1 MPTERDELIR
11 DIDGLKERI
20 RLAWMDMV
28 SKPMT
33 ALPVAYNR
41 GSRRRRRFRFS
52 INRRR

>member
-1 MPTERDELIR
+1 MPMLTEREELIR

-33 ALPVAYNR
+33 AADARNWPKA
-41 GSRRRRRFRFS
+41 S
-52 INRRR
+52 IRSLKT